1 MVQCGTHAFFSRIL
15 LSFAYFGTS
24 WFGIGEHSMTR
35 FHRRDL
41 FRSACGAALAC
52 SPCLATL
59 AADPQKLFKI
69 GACDWSIGQRG
80 KPEALAVAR
89 QIGLDGVEV
98 SFGSPEDEYD
108 LRREEVRAVYQE
120 QAKRQQVEFASLAM
134 GVLNS
139 RPYASDPE
147 TEQWVAD
154 CVQVMPKLGVTVVL
168 LAFFGNGDIKGK
180 PELQREVIRRL
191 KRVAPSAE
199 EAGVTLG
206 IESWLNVDEHRRI
219 LDAVDSPAVKVYYD
233 VANMHKMG
241 YDIYRE
247 IRQLG
252 CENICQFHCKENG
265 FLLGKGN
272 IDFGKVKEAIDEI
285 GYRGWLIIESAR
297 PGGMTI
303 EESYTKNQKFLR
315 SVFPTAKRTPS

>member
-1 MVQCGTHAFFSRIL
+1 
-15 LSFAYFGTS
+15 
-24 WFGIGEHSMTR
+24 
-35 FHRRDL
+35 
-41 FRSACGAALAC
+41 
-52 SPCLATL
+52 
-59 AADPQKLFKI
+59 
-69 GACDWSIGQRG
+69 
-80 KPEALAVAR
+80 
-89 QIGLDGVEV
+89 
-98 SFGSPEDEYD
+98 
-108 LRREEVRAVYQE
+108 
-120 QAKRQQVEFASLAM
+120 
-134 GVLNS
+134 
-139 RPYASDPE
+139 
-147 TEQWVAD
+147 
-154 CVQVMPKLGVTVVL
+154 L